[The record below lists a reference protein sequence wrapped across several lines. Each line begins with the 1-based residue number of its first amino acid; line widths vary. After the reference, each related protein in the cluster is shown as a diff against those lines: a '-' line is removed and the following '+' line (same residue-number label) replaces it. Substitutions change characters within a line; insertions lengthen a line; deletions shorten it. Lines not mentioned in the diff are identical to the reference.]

1 MSQQILTEPDAP
13 SSAAGFW
20 VGVRDYAALVRM
32 INRDARFYL
41 LGSFLMGVNF
51 EIFNLL
57 LNLYLKELR
66 FGEGDIGFVNAGRA
80 LGMSIMA
87 IPASILF
94 SRFHLRPLLILGVIG
109 FGLFSVLLITT
120 QELWLLMGLSLLA
133 GVSWSLFR
141 VFSGPFYMRNSTT
154 VERTHLFSI
163 SFAVLL
169 LAGMA
174 GSAGAGKLVTVLGD
188 LTGDIILGYKYT
200 LVAGVGIGLLAM
212 IPFSMISRQPP
223 GGPGSRVSLT
233 LEQLRNRGGFYFRLT
248 FVNFVIGIGAG
259 LIIPFLNLYFK
270 ERFHL
275 APDMIG
281 LFYFCVS
288 CSMFLG
294 TLAGPI
300 LARRFGLVRTV
311 VFTQLASIPFM
322 LTLAFTYVLPIAFV
336 AFVIRGGL
344 MNLNGPISSHL
355 AMELSEEKERTLV
368 NALLLISWTASWMIA
383 VAIGGQLVERYGF
396 TLVLNIAGG
405 LYVCASI
412 MYFRFFRHIE
422 RRKDGG
428 VGWYISEGDA

>member
-1 MSQQILTEPDAP
+1 M
-13 SSAAGFW
+13 GM
-20 VGVRDYAALVRM
+20 AL
-32 INRDARFYL
+32 
-41 LGSFLMGVNF
+41 
-51 EIFNLL
+51 
-57 LNLYLKELR
+57 
-66 FGEGDIGFVNAGRA
+66 
-80 LGMSIMA
+80 MA
-87 IPASILF
+87 IPASILAT
-94 SRFHLRPLLILGVIG
+94 RIRLRPLLIIG
-109 FGLFSVLLITT
+109 AVGFALFSVLLVSS
-120 QELWLLMGLSLLA
+120 QELWILLALSLVT

-141 VFSGPFYMRNSTT
+141 VFAGPFYMQNSTP
-154 VERTHLFSI
+154 VERSHLFSF

-174 GSAGAGKLVTVLGD
+174 GSYGAGTLATVLGQMS
-188 LTGDIILGYKYT
+188 GDIILGYKYT
-200 LVAGVGIGLLAM
+200 FVLASLVGLGAI
-212 IPFSMISRQPP
+212 IPFAMVGEQ
-223 GGPGSRVSLT
+223 GPAADGPRVSLT
-233 LEQLRNRGGFYFRLT
+233 MEQLRNRGGFYFRLT

-270 ERFHL
+270 ERFKM

-281 LFYFCVS
+281 LFYLCVS
-288 CSMFLG
+288 FSMFVG

-300 LARRFGLVRTV
+300 IARRIGLVRTV

-322 LTLAFTYVLPIAFV
+322 LTLAFTYTLPVAFA

-355 AMELSEEKERTLV
+355 AMELSEEDERPLV
-368 NALLLISWTASWMIA
+368 NALLVISWTASWMIA

-396 TLVLNIAGG
+396 TLVLNIASV

-428 VGWYISEGDA
+428 SGWYIPESGT